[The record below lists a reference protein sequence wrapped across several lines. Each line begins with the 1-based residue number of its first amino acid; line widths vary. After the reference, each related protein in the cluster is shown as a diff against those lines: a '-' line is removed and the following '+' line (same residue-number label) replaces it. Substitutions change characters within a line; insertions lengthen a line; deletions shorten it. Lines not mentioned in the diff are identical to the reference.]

1 MNRKKITAVKC
12 AWYFLADQYFHLFLF
27 FFSVWQPGTMTL
39 STIKIAKSRENFMQI
54 MLVDM
59 WKA

>member
-1 MNRKKITAVKC
+1 MNRKKNTAVKC
-12 AWYFLADQYFHLFLF
+12 AWCFLADQYFHFFLF
-27 FFSVWQPGTMTL
+27 FFSFWQPGTMTL
-39 STIKIAKSRENFMQI
+39 STKKITKCREHFIQI